1 MQTPEQTIWGFA
13 ACAHNRRAVKTRG
26 RNRKSL
32 QKGFFYSTPKGNLYS
47 TPKGNLYSTPKG
59 NLAPY
64 AVSQENDETLF

>member
-47 TPKGNLYSTPKG
+47 TPKGNL
-59 NLAPY
+59 ARY